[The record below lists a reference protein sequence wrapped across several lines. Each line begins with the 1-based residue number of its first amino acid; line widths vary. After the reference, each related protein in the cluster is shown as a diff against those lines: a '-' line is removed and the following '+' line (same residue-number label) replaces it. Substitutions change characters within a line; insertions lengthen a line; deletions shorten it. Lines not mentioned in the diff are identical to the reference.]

1 MGRPL
6 RVIQT
11 EYPYHL
17 LCRTNNRTFRFNKR
31 QVTRIVFKAITE
43 GTEKY
48 KVLVHHVVLMSNHY
62 HIVATATEE
71 NIHRFMQYVNSRIAF
86 RYNRTVGRTGHLW
99 GDRYK
104 SSIVST
110 DEYYLACVRY
120 IYRNPIRA
128 KMVEN
133 LEDFEDSSFRFWAF
147 GKRVNMA
154 LTEDHLVIEWGD
166 DKAKLRD
173 YFKILVMDEGLG
185 IPSEKLT
192 RMGLKKQFFGSTDF
206 VQQMSRAYLDC

>member
-1 MGRPL
+1 
-6 RVIQT
+6 
-11 EYPYHL
+11 
-17 LCRTNNRTFRFNKR
+17 
-31 QVTRIVFKAITE
+31 
-43 GTEKY
+43 
-48 KVLVHHVVLMSNHY
+48 
-62 HIVATATEE
+62 
-71 NIHRFMQYVNSRIAF
+71 
-86 RYNRTVGRTGHLW
+86 VGRTGHLW

-173 YFKILVMDEGLG
+173 YFKILVMNEGLG

>member
-1 MGRPL
+1 
-6 RVIQT
+6 
-11 EYPYHL
+11 
-17 LCRTNNRTFRFNKR
+17 
-31 QVTRIVFKAITE
+31 
-43 GTEKY
+43 
-48 KVLVHHVVLMSNHY
+48 
-62 HIVATATEE
+62 
-71 NIHRFMQYVNSRIAF
+71 MQYVNSRIAF

-128 KMVEN
+128 KMVKD

-147 GKRVNMA
+147 GKKVNMA
-154 LTEDHLVIEWGD
+154 LSEDHLVIEWGD
-166 DKAKLRD
+166 NGDNKVRLHN

-185 IPSEKLT
+185 IPSEKMT
-192 RMGLKKQFFGSTDF
+192 RIGLKKQFFGSADF
-206 VQQMSRAYLDC
+206 IQQMSRAYLDC